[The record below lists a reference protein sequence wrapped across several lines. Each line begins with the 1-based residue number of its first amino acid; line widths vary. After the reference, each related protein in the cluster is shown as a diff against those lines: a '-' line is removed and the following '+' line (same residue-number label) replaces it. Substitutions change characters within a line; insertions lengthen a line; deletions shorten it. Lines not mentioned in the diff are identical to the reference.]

1 MVRELVHPFAKYLRA
16 EMMPH
21 IWCAGCGNGIV
32 LNCFV
37 HALDE
42 LKTDLNKL
50 VIVSGI
56 GCIGRVAGYTYADSF
71 HTTHG
76 RALAFATGVK
86 LANPELEVVV
96 ISGDGDLFA
105 IGGNHFIHAA
115 RRNIGVKVICVNN
128 FNYGMT
134 GGQQGPTTP
143 LDSITA
149 TSPYGN
155 VEHPFNLVHLA
166 AASGSTYVARWTTL
180 HVRRLTQ
187 SLKKLLQK
195 EGFCFVEVLS
205 PCPEIFGRVLV
216 GIKNSKTIISERVSA
231 DAGIRRRIEG
241 DATRAACCKVVSADA
256 VIIGRRTQLNAK
268 TVVCYAISTDAVILR
283 RSILII
289 RIEVDANTIVCYAV
303 STDALIERR
312 IEPDA
317 NTVVCYVVST
327 DAVIIRRMEP
337 DTILVVCCNVVSTDA
352 VIRRMEPD
360 EDAEIKAFD
369 VCVFDCDVT
378 YSRPVESVSAP

>member
-1 MVRELVHPFAKYLRA
+1 MAQELTHPFAKYLRA

-21 IWCAGCGNGIV
+21 IWCAGCGNGFV

-42 LKTDLNKL
+42 LKTDLDKL

-56 GCIGRVAGYTYADSF
+56 GCIGRTAGYTYADSF

-96 ISGDGDLFA
+96 VSGDGDLFA

-128 FNYGMT
+128 LNYGMT

-187 SLKKLLQK
+187 SIKKLLQK

-205 PCPEIFGRVLV
+205 PCPEIFGRQNKMRSGLEMMDWFKRASVVENFSDPAKADISQDRIAV
-216 GIKNSKTIISERVSA
+216 GEFVDIEKLSYEKLLHEKISKINEKA
-231 DAGIRRRIEG
+231 ME
-241 DATRAACCKVVSADA
+241 KV
-256 VIIGRRTQLNAK
+256 Q
-268 TVVCYAISTDAVILR
+268 
-283 RSILII
+283 
-289 RIEVDANTIVCYAV
+289 
-303 STDALIERR
+303 
-312 IEPDA
+312 
-317 NTVVCYVVST
+317 
-327 DAVIIRRMEP
+327 
-337 DTILVVCCNVVSTDA
+337 
-352 VIRRMEPD
+352 
-360 EDAEIKAFD
+360 
-369 VCVFDCDVT
+369 
-378 YSRPVESVSAP
+378 